1 MKDIN
6 DSFYNNIKFLRRN
19 GIKISLDD
27 FGSGLAD
34 LKKLYKV
41 RPDSIKIDSEFTSG
55 IFDETNRVVCFIS
68 SLAREENMPVIAE
81 GVETERQAR
90 ELQKLGFSHVQGYL
104 YQKPLPFSEWHIDSK
119 PKKRK

>member
-1 MKDIN
+1 
-6 DSFYNNIKFLRRN
+6 
-19 GIKISLDD
+19 
-27 FGSGLAD
+27 
-34 LKKLYKV
+34 
-41 RPDSIKIDSEFTSG
+41 
-55 IFDETNRVVCFIS
+55 
-68 SLAREENMPVIAE
+68 LAREENMPVIAE